1 MAGSRAVRTATLLC
15 GVLLSACA
23 AVPPSVITVDPARVS
38 AFELNGRVN
47 VRVEQA
53 AYPGR
58 IRWQHAPGA
67 DDVWLYSPVGAAVA
81 HLRQDQH
88 GALLVRPDGKQYK
101 ADDVEALAREVLG
114 WDLPLQGLQYWV
126 RGLPWPALDAHDEQR
141 DESGRPT
148 LITQDGWRVAYLDWT
163 PAGVSGLPSKLD
175 LSGESLRLRLV
186 VDEWKVEGV
195 HP

>member
-1 MAGSRAVRTATLLC
+1 MLC

-23 AVPPSVITVDPARVS
+23 AVPRSVVRVDPARVS

-47 VRVEQA
+47 VRVERG

-81 HLRQDQH
+81 YMRQDAH
-88 GALLVRPDGKQYK
+88 GALLVSPDGKQYK
-101 ADDVEALAREVLG
+101 ADDIDALARQVLG

-126 RGLPWPALDAHDEQR
+126 RGLPWPALDAGDEQR
-141 DESGRPT
+141 DDSGRPT
-148 LITQDGWRVAYLDWT
+148 LITQGDWRVAYLDWT

-175 LSGESLRLRLV
+175 LTGESLRLRLV
-186 VDEWKVEGV
+186 VDEWKIEGV
-195 HP
+195 RQ